1 MIYLNKLR
9 CQYLIFVRFLITYLL
24 LRAKI
29 GTKVVKILNR
39 LKQLRKEKNLT
50 LDDIQKETSINRGM
64 YNNYENGTTKPSDDT
79 WQALA
84 DFFGVSVDWLKGY
97 GYSREELAK
106 LLSDG
111 YDESFTYQHSRDLDN
126 KIMDAIAEKT
136 GNKIMQ
142 SMVQFQKEY
151 GNLKKIIDLYARLMS
166 LEVPKDENERVK
178 FFTDK
183 MSFLFAMPE
192 AQRLLNA
199 THSYTDAEVKESL
212 LDALLNF
219 TNMLYHSSKL
229 DKSNEK
235 HQ

>member
-1 MIYLNKLR
+1 MNRIKEIRLQKKVSQKDLAEA
-9 CQYLIFVRFLITYLL
+9 IDITRQAISLY
-24 LRAKI
+24 
-29 GTKVVKILNR
+29 
-39 LKQLRKEKNLT
+39 EKNLRT
-50 LDDIQKETSINRGM
+50 
-64 YNNYENGTTKPSDDT
+64 PSPKV

-97 GYSREELAK
+97 GYSWKELVN
-106 LLSDG
+106 LLNDG

-151 GNLKKIIDLYARLMS
+151 GNLKKIIDLYARLMN

-229 DKSNEK
+229 DKTNDK

>member
-1 MIYLNKLR
+1 M
-9 CQYLIFVRFLITYLL
+9 
-24 LRAKI
+24 
-29 GTKVVKILNR
+29 NR
-39 LKQLRKEKNLT
+39 IKQLRQERQLSQRKLGEIINASNQAVSAYESGIRNPKE
-50 LDDIQKETSINRGM
+50 E
-64 YNNYENGTTKPSDDT
+64 T

-84 DFFGVSVDWLKGY
+84 DYFGVSVDWLKGY

-126 KIMDAIAEKT
+126 KIMYAIAETT

-151 GNLKKIIDLYARLMS
+151 GNLKKIIDLYARLMN

-229 DKSNEK
+229 DKTNDK

>member
-1 MIYLNKLR
+1 MLR
-9 CQYLIFVRFLITYLL
+9 GDRV
-24 LRAKI
+24 
-29 GTKVVKILNR
+29 NR
-39 LKQLRKEKNLT
+39 LREKREEKNLT
-50 LDDIQKETSINRGM
+50 LKETTKLLSDKKILTITPDGLAKYERGKR
-64 YNNYENGTTKPSDDT
+64 KPDPDV
-79 WQALA
+79 WQKLA

-126 KIMDAIAEKT
+126 KIMYAIAETT

-151 GNLKKIIDLYARLMS
+151 GNLKKIIDLYARLMN
-166 LEVPKDENERVK
+166 LEIPKDENERVK
-178 FFTDK
+178 FFTDE

-192 AQRLLNA
+192 VQRLLNA

-229 DKSNEK
+229 DKTNDK

>member
-1 MIYLNKLR
+1 MLR
-9 CQYLIFVRFLITYLL
+9 CDRV
-24 LRAKI
+24 
-29 GTKVVKILNR
+29 NR
-39 LKQLRKEKNLT
+39 LREKREEKNLT
-50 LDDIQKETSINRGM
+50 LKETTKLLSDKKILTITPDGLAKYERGKR
-64 YNNYENGTTKPSDDT
+64 KPDPDV
-79 WQALA
+79 WQKLA

-151 GNLKKIIDLYARLMS
+151 GNLKKIIDLYARLMN

-192 AQRLLNA
+192 AQGLLNA

-229 DKSNEK
+229 DKTNDK

>member
-1 MIYLNKLR
+1 MNRIRKLRENKGLSQRDFINKFNSFLEENLNKYDG
-9 CQYLIFVRFLITYLL
+9 QPGI
-24 LRAKI
+24 K
-29 GTKVVKILNR
+29 KVTFATGSR
-39 LKQLRKEKNLT
+39 W
-50 LDDIQKETSINRGM
+50 
-64 YNNYENGTTKPSDDT
+64 ENGLNKPTSAM

-84 DFFGVSVDWLKGY
+84 DYFGVSVDWLKGY

-142 SMVQFQKEY
+142 SMVQFRKEY
-151 GNLKKIIDLYARLMS
+151 GNLKKIIDLYARLMN

>member
-1 MIYLNKLR
+1 MNRIKELR
-9 CQYLIFVRFLITYLL
+9 LQKNISQSDLAENVRVTRQVISLY
-24 LRAKI
+24 
-29 GTKVVKILNR
+29 
-39 LKQLRKEKNLT
+39 EKNLR
-50 LDDIQKETSINRGM
+50 Q
-64 YNNYENGTTKPSDDT
+64 PSPKV

-84 DFFGVSVDWLKGY
+84 DYFGVSVDWLKGY

-151 GNLKKIIDLYARLMS
+151 GNLKKIIDLYARLMN
-166 LEVPKDENERVK
+166 LEIPKDENERVK
-178 FFTDK
+178 FFTDE

-192 AQRLLNA
+192 VQRLLNA
-199 THSYTDAEVKESL
+199 THSYTEAEVKESL

-229 DKSNEK
+229 DKTNDK

>member
-1 MIYLNKLR
+1 MLLYVIKKGEIDVTKNRIKDLR
-9 CQYLIFVRFLITYLL
+9 LQKGLSQSEL
-24 LRAKI
+24 AK
-29 GTKVVKILNR
+29 KVGISNQVI
-39 LKQLRKEKNLT
+39 
-50 LDDIQKETSINRGM
+50 SF
-64 YNNYENGTTKPSDDT
+64 YENNKREPKIEN
-79 WQALA
+79 WQKLA
-84 DFFGVSVDWLKGY
+84 DFFGVSVPYLQGTSSKKDII
-97 GYSREELAK
+97 K

-126 KIMDAIAEKT
+126 KIMYAIAETT

-151 GNLKKIIDLYARLMS
+151 GNLKKIIDLYARLMN
-166 LEVPKDENERVK
+166 LEIPKDENERVK
-178 FFTDK
+178 FFTDE

-192 AQRLLNA
+192 VQRLLHA

-229 DKSNEK
+229 DKTNDK

>member
-1 MIYLNKLR
+1 MNRIRKLRENKGLSQRDFINKFNSFLEENLNKYDG
-9 CQYLIFVRFLITYLL
+9 QPGI
-24 LRAKI
+24 K
-29 GTKVVKILNR
+29 KVTFATGSR
-39 LKQLRKEKNLT
+39 W
-50 LDDIQKETSINRGM
+50 
-64 YNNYENGTTKPSDDT
+64 ENGLNKPTSAM

-84 DFFGVSVDWLKGY
+84 DYFGVSVDWLKGY

-111 YDESFTYQHSRDLDN
+111 YNEGFTYQHSRENENNIL
-126 KIMDAIAEKT
+126 ASIAKSIGSET
-136 GNKIMQ
+136 MQ
-142 SMVQFQKEY
+142 NMVEFQKEY
-151 GNLKKIIDLYARLMS
+151 GNLKKVIDLYAELMN
-166 LEVPKDENERVK
+166 LEVPKDEKERVK

-183 MSFLFAMPE
+183 MGFLFEMPE
-192 AQRLLNA
+192 GQRLLHA

-229 DKSNEK
+229 DKTNDK

>member
-1 MIYLNKLR
+1 MNRIRKLRENKGLSQRDFINKFNSFLEENLNKYDG
-9 CQYLIFVRFLITYLL
+9 QPGI
-24 LRAKI
+24 K
-29 GTKVVKILNR
+29 KVTFATGSR
-39 LKQLRKEKNLT
+39 W
-50 LDDIQKETSINRGM
+50 
-64 YNNYENGTTKPSDDT
+64 ENGLNKPISAM

-84 DFFGVSVDWLKGY
+84 DYFGVSVDWLKGY

-142 SMVQFQKEY
+142 SMVQFRKEY
-151 GNLKKIIDLYARLMS
+151 GNLKKIIDLYARLMN
-166 LEVPKDENERVK
+166 LEVPKDENERVN

-229 DKSNEK
+229 DKTNDK

>member
-1 MIYLNKLR
+1 MLR
-9 CQYLIFVRFLITYLL
+9 GDRV
-24 LRAKI
+24 
-29 GTKVVKILNR
+29 NR
-39 LKQLRKEKNLT
+39 LREKREEKNLT
-50 LDDIQKETSINRGM
+50 LKETTKLLSDKKILTITPDGLAKYERGKR
-64 YNNYENGTTKPSDDT
+64 KPDPDV
-79 WQALA
+79 WQKLA

-151 GNLKKIIDLYARLMS
+151 GNLKKIIDLYARLMN
-166 LEVPKDENERVK
+166 LEIPKDENERVK
-178 FFTDK
+178 FFTDE

-192 AQRLLNA
+192 VQRLLNA

-229 DKSNEK
+229 DKTNDK

>member
-1 MIYLNKLR
+1 M
-9 CQYLIFVRFLITYLL
+9 
-24 LRAKI
+24 
-29 GTKVVKILNR
+29 NR
-39 LKQLRKEKNLT
+39 IKQLRQERQLSQRKLGEIINASNQAVSAYESGIRNPKE
-50 LDDIQKETSINRGM
+50 E
-64 YNNYENGTTKPSDDT
+64 T

-84 DFFGVSVDWLKGY
+84 DYFGVSVDWLKGY

-151 GNLKKIIDLYARLMS
+151 GNLKKIIDLYARLMN

-229 DKSNEK
+229 DKTNDK

>member
-1 MIYLNKLR
+1 M
-9 CQYLIFVRFLITYLL
+9 
-24 LRAKI
+24 
-29 GTKVVKILNR
+29 NR
-39 LKQLRKEKNLT
+39 LREKREEKNLT
-50 LDDIQKETSINRGM
+50 LKETTKLLSDKRILTITPDGLAKYERGKR
-64 YNNYENGTTKPSDDT
+64 KPDPDV
-79 WQALA
+79 WQKLA

-126 KIMDAIAEKT
+126 KIMYAIAETT

-151 GNLKKIIDLYARLMS
+151 GNLKKIIDLYARLMN
-166 LEVPKDENERVK
+166 LEIPKDENERVK
-178 FFTDK
+178 FFTDE

-192 AQRLLNA
+192 VQRLLNA

-229 DKSNEK
+229 DKTNDK

>member
-1 MIYLNKLR
+1 MNRIRKLRENKGLSQRDFINKFNSFLEENLNKYDG
-9 CQYLIFVRFLITYLL
+9 QPGI
-24 LRAKI
+24 K
-29 GTKVVKILNR
+29 KVTFATGSR
-39 LKQLRKEKNLT
+39 W
-50 LDDIQKETSINRGM
+50 
-64 YNNYENGTTKPSDDT
+64 ENGLNKPTSAM

-84 DFFGVSVDWLKGY
+84 DYFGVSVDWLKGY

-151 GNLKKIIDLYARLMS
+151 GNLKKIIDLYARLMN
-166 LEVPKDENERVK
+166 LEVPKDERVK

-229 DKSNEK
+229 DKTNDK

>member
-50 LDDIQKETSINRGM
+50 LDDIQKETSINRGT

-111 YDESFTYQHSRDLDN
+111 YNEGFTYQHSRENENNIL
-126 KIMDAIAEKT
+126 ASIAKSIGSET
-136 GNKIMQ
+136 MQ
-142 SMVQFQKEY
+142 NMVEFQKEY
-151 GNLKKIIDLYARLMS
+151 GNLKKVIDLYAELMN
-166 LEVPKDENERVK
+166 LEVPKDEKERVK

-183 MSFLFAMPE
+183 MGFLFEMPE
-192 AQRLLNA
+192 GQRLLHA
-199 THSYTDAEVKESL
+199 THSYTDTEVKESL

-229 DKSNEK
+229 DKTNDK

>member
-50 LDDIQKETSINRGM
+50 LDDIQKETSINRGT

-111 YDESFTYQHSRDLDN
+111 YNEGFTYQHSRENENNIL
-126 KIMDAIAEKT
+126 ASIAKSIGSET
-136 GNKIMQ
+136 MQ
-142 SMVQFQKEY
+142 NMVEFQKEY
-151 GNLKKIIDLYARLMS
+151 GNLKKVIDLYAELMN
-166 LEVPKDENERVK
+166 LEVPKDEKERVK

-183 MSFLFAMPE
+183 MGFLFEMPE
-192 AQRLLNA
+192 GQRLLHA
-199 THSYTDAEVKESL
+199 THSYTDTEVKESL

>member
-1 MIYLNKLR
+1 MNRIKQVREKKSLSQRDFIKSFNLFLEENANKYQDKPGIKTVTFATGSR
-9 CQYLIFVRFLITYLL
+9 W
-24 LRAKI
+24 
-29 GTKVVKILNR
+29 
-39 LKQLRKEKNLT
+39 
-50 LDDIQKETSINRGM
+50 
-64 YNNYENGTTKPSDDT
+64 ENGLNNPTSYM

-111 YDESFTYQHSRDLDN
+111 YNEGFTYQHSRENENNIL
-126 KIMDAIAEKT
+126 ASIAKSIGSET
-136 GNKIMQ
+136 MQ
-142 SMVQFQKEY
+142 NMVEFQKEY
-151 GNLKKIIDLYARLMS
+151 GNLKKVIDLYAELMN
-166 LEVPKDENERVK
+166 LEVPKDEKERVK

-183 MSFLFAMPE
+183 MGFLFEMPE
-192 AQRLLNA
+192 GQRLLHA

-229 DKSNEK
+229 DKTNDK
-235 HQ
+235 RQ

>member
-1 MIYLNKLR
+1 M
-9 CQYLIFVRFLITYLL
+9 
-24 LRAKI
+24 
-29 GTKVVKILNR
+29 NR
-39 LKQLRKEKNLT
+39 IKQLRQERQLSQRKLGEIINASNQAVSAYESGIRNPKE
-50 LDDIQKETSINRGM
+50 E
-64 YNNYENGTTKPSDDT
+64 T

-84 DFFGVSVDWLKGY
+84 DYFGVSVDWLKGY

-126 KIMDAIAEKT
+126 KIMYAIAETT

-151 GNLKKIIDLYARLMS
+151 GNLKKIIDLYARLMN
-166 LEVPKDENERVK
+166 LEIPKDENERVK
-178 FFTDK
+178 FFTDE

-192 AQRLLNA
+192 VQRLLNA

-229 DKSNEK
+229 DKTNDK